1 MGCSE
6 AKAFFD
12 FGNIKSETG
21 RILND
26 KYSRNDQSDNNLGG
40 YSAKIDYHELQ

>member
-6 AKAFFD
+6 TKAFFD

-21 RILND
+21 RILSD
-26 KYSRNDQSDNNLGG
+26 KYQKNDADIGG
-40 YSAKIDYHELQ
+40 YSAKIDYHELQQ